1 MAIAIPVIAAE
12 LSLAFAFFVG
22 TLGFPVIDEVN
33 LGVECVLEG
42 DMLPGTK
49 RRKTSMNG
57 CNIFIG
63 QQDGVRNSL

>member
-42 DMLPGTK
+42 DMLPGMLVLLLIVGGK
-49 RRKTSMNG
+49 KK
-57 CNIFIG
+57 
-63 QQDGVRNSL
+63 L